1 MIIFT
6 PTATPTATRFS
17 VSGLLRSADGVFSPR
32 AAKASFTRTA
42 PPICVGVKGVDRLQA
57 SLGQIMTGRFYTQ
70 PGRVAETPTH
80 VPGVCAWSPP
90 V

>member
-17 VSGLLRSADGVFSPR
+17 MSGRLRSAEGVFSPS
-32 AAKASFTRTA
+32 AADAPLTGMT

-57 SLGQIMTGRFYTQ
+57 SLGHTMTERFYTQ
-70 PGRVAETPTH
+70 SGRVVEAPTP
-80 VPGVCAWSPP
+80 VSGVRAWSPP